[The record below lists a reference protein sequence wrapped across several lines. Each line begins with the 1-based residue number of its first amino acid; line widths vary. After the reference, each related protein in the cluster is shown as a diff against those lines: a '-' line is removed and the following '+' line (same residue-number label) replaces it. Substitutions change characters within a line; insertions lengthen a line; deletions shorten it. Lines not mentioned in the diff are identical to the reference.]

1 MSEPRKICVVT
12 GSRAEYGLLYWL
24 MREIAAD
31 PGLRLQ
37 VLVTGMHLSPEFGS
51 TYRVIEADGFH
62 IDRRVEML
70 LSSDSPIA
78 MAKSLGLGTI
88 GSADAFAS
96 LEPDAVVVLGDRF
109 EILAAAQAAFLSGIA
124 VAHISG
130 GEVTEGAVD
139 DAIRHAITKM
149 ARYHFVATESYRRRV
164 IQLGEPPENVF
175 NVGDPGLDNIVRLEL
190 LLREPFAAA
199 LGMNPARPFFLVTY
213 HPVTSGTADPGAGV
227 QSLLESL
234 DTFTGYDLLIT
245 RPNADAGGREISRVL
260 DEYAK
265 SRTGR
270 VHVVTSLG
278 QLKYLS
284 AMRHCEAVV
293 GNSSSGIV
301 EAPAMG
307 KPVVN
312 IGPRQSGR
320 LKATCIIDCAA
331 TRAAITAAL
340 TRAVSVEFKAAAAQ
354 CDSLYG
360 NSSASTQICTALRQL
375 DLARNTAK
383 RFHDLPG

>member
-12 GSRAEYGLLYWL
+12 GSRAEYGLLYWI

-31 PGLRLQ
+31 PQLQ
-37 VLVTGMHLSPEFGS
+37 LQLLVTGMHLSPEFGS
-51 TYRVIEADGFH
+51 TYRVIEADGFR
-62 IDRRVEML
+62 IDSRVEML
-70 LSSDSPIA
+70 LSSDSPAA

-88 GSADAFAS
+88 GSADAMTS

-109 EILAAAQAAFLSGIA
+109 EILAVAQAAFLMGIA

-139 DAIRHAITKM
+139 DVMRHAITKM

-164 IQLGEPPENVF
+164 IQLGELPESVF
-175 NVGDPGLDNIVRLEL
+175 NVGAPGLDNIVRLEL
-190 LLREPFAAA
+190 LSREALAAA
-199 LGMNPARPFFLVTY
+199 VGMDPVRPFFLVTY
-213 HPVTSGTADPGAGV
+213 HPVTSGTSDPGAGL
-227 QSLLESL
+227 QPLLESL
-234 DTFTGYDLLIT
+234 DTFPGHNLLIT
-245 RPNADAGGREISRVL
+245 RPNADAGGREISQVL

-265 SRTGR
+265 ARTDR

-312 IGPRQSGR
+312 IGSRQSGR
-320 LKATCIIDCAA
+320 VKATCIIDCAPILE
-331 TRAAITAAL
+331 AISAAL
-340 TRAVSVEFKAAAAQ
+340 MRAVSAEFKAAAAG
-354 CDSLYG
+354 CESLYG
-360 NSSASTQICTALRQL
+360 NSAASTRICAALKQL
-375 DLARNTAK
+375 DLTRNAAK
-383 RFHDLPG
+383 KFYDLRQ